1 VTIHDLVD
9 PVYRGPD
16 SPDPLPREF
25 RTILGDRFRVD
36 GAIAKARHCTVYG
49 AFDGELGR
57 EVAIKVIE
65 FDTEREAALTERLE
79 QRLRSAAELGHRA
92 VLAPTH
98 LAVGDGFFLYVSRM
112 ASGGSAAALLRNG
125 VRSAW
130 EDVRSVVLDVAG
142 ALGRA
147 HERGLVHGGLTP
159 SNILFFSD
167 GVARV
172 ADFGVSEALATA
184 GLVDEAAALQASAY
198 RPSGV
203 RKGSPADPTA
213 DQYALAAI
221 AYELLLGR
229 QRLLLYGD
237 DTIPVLDPIEVL
249 ASVPLAPGVPLH
261 ANAALR
267 RALDPVPANRFATV
281 TEFAAAFAGSAPAPS
296 EGAATTPP
304 ELRLKRRMGFPVP
317 LGWVIVGLLALI
329 VIDPWSGATVRRG
342 WNALWDSYSPPKLDV
357 DVPDILS
364 RNAHAPAST
373 PVNEPSADERDA
385 SWFARVRSAMFGSSP
400 VERGNAYILVAVDS
414 GEASVTIDGV
424 PRGDTPLLALVSA
437 GHHVVKIAGP
447 AAGRAPPTG
456 VVVAAGDT
464 ARVSFRARQRR

>member
-9 PVYRGPD
+9 PVFRGPD

-25 RTILGDRFRVD
+25 RAVLGERFRVD
-36 GAIAKARHCTVYG
+36 GPVAKTRHCTVYG

-65 FDTEREAALTERLE
+65 FDTEREAALVERLD

-112 ASGGSAAALLRNG
+112 AAGGDAAALLRNG
-125 VRSAW
+125 VRSSW
-130 EDVRSVVLDVAG
+130 EDVRNIVLGVAA

-167 GVARV
+167 GVVRV
-172 ADFGVSEALATA
+172 ADFGVSEALAAA
-184 GLVDEAAALQASAY
+184 GLVDDVAALRASAY
-198 RPSGV
+198 RAPNV
-203 RKGSPADPTA
+203 KKNTPADAAA

-229 QRLLLYGD
+229 ERLVVYGD
-237 DTIPVLDPIEVL
+237 DSVPVLDPIDVL
-249 ASVPLAPGVPLH
+249 ASVPLASGVPLH

-267 RALDPVPANRFATV
+267 RALDPVPGNRFATI
-281 TEFAAAFAGSAPAPS
+281 TEFASAFAGSTPAPS
-296 EGAATTPP
+296 EGAATVPP
-304 ELRLKRRMGFPVP
+304 ELRLERRIGFPIP

-329 VIDPWSGATVRRG
+329 VIDPWSGAMVRNG
-342 WNALWDSYSPPKLDV
+342 WNALWDSYSPPRLDV

-364 RNAHAPAST
+364 RNAHAPASASGR
-373 PVNEPSADERDA
+373 EKRDEARDA
-385 SWFARVRSAMFGSSP
+385 SWFARVKSSMFGSSS
-400 VERGNAYILVAVDS
+400 VTRGDAFIHVAVDS
-414 GEASVTIDGV
+414 GVASVTIDGV
-424 PRGDTPLLALVSA
+424 PRGDTPLLVPVSA
-437 GHHVVKIAGP
+437 GHHVVKISGP
-447 AAGRAPPTG
+447 VAGRAPPTG
-456 VVVAAGDT
+456 LVVAEGDT
-464 ARVSFRARQRR
+464 ARVSFRARR